1 MSSHISPLST
11 QIYSPQSTQSTTEF
25 FPFVIQSEAKDL
37 VNINVDAS
45 EILHFVQNDMK
56 KKGDKKQNIMIT
68 KIIKQIWNQRR
79 MNSWIF
85 IEVIIASFFLWTVI
99 DPMYVL
105 MVNHFEP
112 KGYEEDGRYVLQLG
126 AYGKKPRET

>member
-1 MSSHISPLST
+1 
-11 QIYSPQSTQSTTEF
+11 
-25 FPFVIQSEAKDL
+25 
-37 VNINVDAS
+37 
-45 EILHFVQNDMK
+45 
-56 KKGDKKQNIMIT
+56 MIT

-85 IEVIIASFFLWTVI
+85 IEVIIAGFFLWTVI

-105 MVNHFEP
+105 MTNHFEP

-126 AYGKKPRET
+126 AYGQSHGKRDTTITNEQSKQAFLHTRTTIFYADRK

>member
-1 MSSHISPLST
+1 MTS
-11 QIYSPQSTQSTTEF
+11 
-25 FPFVIQSEAKDL
+25 
-37 VNINVDAS
+37 
-45 EILHFVQNDMK
+45 
-56 KKGDKKQNIMIT
+56 

-85 IEVIIASFFLWTVI
+85 IEVIIAGFFLWTVI

-105 MVNHFEP
+105 TVNHLEP

-126 AYGKKPRET
+126 TYGQSHGKIFKKILRGKSHVLLKNS